1 MKAKIKNY
9 KCVTPG
15 LLYYVQA
22 YDRFEA
28 LHIVRKKTNFEY
40 TPEQIK
46 IYEQIA
52 TTRKKNN

>member
-15 LLYYVQA
+15 LPYYVQA

-28 LHIVRKKTNFEY
+28 LHIVRKKQITN
-40 TPEQIK
+40 IHRNK
-46 IYEQIA
+46 
-52 TTRKKNN
+52 

>member
-1 MKAKIKNY
+1 MKSKIKNY

-15 LLYYVQA
+15 LPYYVQA

-28 LHIVRKKTNFEY
+28 LHIVRKKTNYEY

-46 IYEQIA
+46 IYEHVTRA
-52 TTRKKNN
+52 TQANN